1 MPTAPP
7 GAELVA
13 LTRRWRHTRLVRA
26 GAYRIGEALGDR
38 VLVGKTLEGS
48 RMALSM
54 RDHQHRAIYFY
65 GEYEPEITAL
75 FRRLVAPGSVVFDV
89 GANAGYFSILSR
101 ELGAT
106 VHAFEPNP
114 NVRALLSKSVSLG
127 SGSGSSPS
135 PSPGSGSGSS
145 SGSVTVVA
153 AACSDSAGTMPLYL
167 SEPGNTGLTSLIA
180 RSERSV
186 EVDVITLD
194 EHAHSTRTRP
204 SLVKIDVEGHEREV
218 LAGAGNLLESVK
230 PTVIAEVGGPE
241 TIELMEGHGY
251 TPRRI
256 MPDGSTAA
264 HDGRL
269 HAVGGYE
276 NICFLPPQEG

>member
-1 MPTAPP
+1 MPTAHP

-38 VLVGKTLEGS
+38 VLVGKTLGGS
-48 RMALSM
+48 QMALSM

-65 GEYEPEITAL
+65 GEHEPEITAL
-75 FRRLVAPGSVVFDV
+75 FRSLVRPGSVVFDV

-114 NVRALLSKSVSLG
+114 NVRALLRKSVSLG
-127 SGSGSSPS
+127 
-135 PSPGSGSGSS
+135 PGGI
-145 SGSVTVVA
+145 TVVA
-153 AACSDSAGTMPLYL
+153 AACSDEPGTMPLYL
-167 SEPGNTGLTSLIA
+167 SEPGNTGLTSLIVPT
-180 RSERSV
+180 SRSV

-194 EHAHSTRTRP
+194 EYAHRTRTRP

-218 LAGAGNLLESVK
+218 LAGASELLETAR
-230 PTVIAEVGGPE
+230 PTVIAEAGSLA
-241 TIELMEGHGY
+241 TIELMESHGY

-256 MPDGSTAA
+256 LADGSTAP
-264 HDGRL
+264 HDGEL
-269 HAVGGYE
+269 QAVGGYE
-276 NICFLPPQEG
+276 NICFLPPRDSTQP